1 MLQRLSEFRPD
12 ALMPSTTVTPRTLTA
27 MEKKLDALH
36 PPHISSD
43 PDVMG
48 GTPVFAGSRLP
59 VETLLACV
67 AAGTPWEQ
75 ILNSWP
81 WLTSEHL
88 AEAERFA
95 QTHDTSVLPWSMAGS
110 RANPE

>member
-1 MLQRLSEFRPD
+1 M
-12 ALMPSTTVTPRTLTA
+12 
-27 MEKKLDALH
+27 DALH
-36 PPHISSD
+36 PPHVTSD
-43 PDVMG
+43 TKVLG

-67 AAGTPWEQ
+67 DAGTTWER

-88 AEAERFA
+88 AAAERFA
-95 QTHDTSVLPWSMAGS
+95 QTQDVSFRPWNMAGS
-110 RANPE
+110 RANLK